1 MSTDPWAAASVQTVP
16 AAGQQA
22 ALGSA
27 PAQGSAPSGTEQGG
41 GALAG
46 AFASGGGTALFQQG
60 GLAPSLF
67 NKTHFVGTERKGR
80 ITKAPYEQQSLDFN
94 SRLPK
99 YWSLSKVGG
108 EQKNRAVTTDAI
120 DAPTGKPNRP
130 VMDVLIELET
140 EYGPLSQQECAA
152 VGREYPAQA
161 GDSKRVLAV
170 SGKDMLDKFRKAIGV
185 FNAANPGALKSEEDM
200 VGLYVTVKRTGQT
213 PNVGGNASWVHEITL
228 SRD

>member
-1 MSTDPWAAASVQTVP
+1 MTDPWAAASVATAP
-16 AAGQQA
+16 APNAGQGQ
-22 ALGSA
+22 
-27 PAQGSAPSGTEQGG
+27 QQEQQG

-46 AFASGGGTALFQQG
+46 AFASGQGGTALFQQG

-67 NKTHFVGTERKGR
+67 NKTHFVGTERRGK

-120 DAPTGKPNRP
+120 DGPTGKPNRP

-140 EYGPLSQQECAA
+140 DYGPLSQQECAA

-161 GDSKRVLAV
+161 GDGKRVLAV
-170 SGKDMLDKFRKAIGV
+170 SGKDMLDKFRKAIAE
-185 FNAANPGALKSEEDM
+185 FNAANPGALKSEEDL
-200 VGLYVTVKRTGQT
+200 VGLYVTAKRVGQT
-213 PNVGGNASWVHEITL
+213 PNQGGNASWVHEIRI